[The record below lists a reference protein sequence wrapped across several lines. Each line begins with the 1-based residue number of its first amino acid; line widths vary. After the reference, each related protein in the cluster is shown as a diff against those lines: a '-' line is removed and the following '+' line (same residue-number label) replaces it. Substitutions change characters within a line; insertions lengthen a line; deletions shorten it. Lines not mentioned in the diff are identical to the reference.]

1 MISAHMTKE
10 GQSIKTDFLQKD
22 ATYFWIDLFQ
32 PTNGELQSVETY
44 CDLKLPTTH
53 MQTGN
58 VIDRFF
64 HDGHA
69 CFMTLLTNERK
80 NMVMVLQEN
89 TLITVNNSHA
99 TFLDSTKRHVRTV
112 SDAFLFVVESFL
124 QNISE
129 ALGSLEQRV
138 LDSSETIRQYIKNET
153 VRRTKQTIE
162 QKITAVELAD
172 MRELVANNRNSLIN
186 LRLLINFSRKCIFE
200 TPEVIGQSIDV
211 LIGHTEFLNNKI
223 SYLHDAVFNYLGI
236 TLYNLQS
243 SFSIFSALFFLPTL
257 IMGFFSMNFP
267 YIPFLDAK
275 NSIYF
280 FIFIA
285 IAATYF
291 VYRYLKNLQFA

>member
-1 MISAHMTKE
+1 MTKE
-10 GQSIKTDFLQKD
+10 GQSIKTDFSQKD

-32 PTNGELQSVETY
+32 PTKEEMQSVETY
-44 CDLKLPTTH
+44 CDLKLPITH

-58 VIDRFF
+58 TIDRFL
-64 HDGHA
+64 HDGHT
-69 CFMTLLTNERK
+69 CFMTLLTNEGK
-80 NMVMVLQEN
+80 NVVMVLQEN
-89 TLITVNNSHA
+89 TLITINNLHA
-99 TFLDSTKRHVRTV
+99 KFLDPGKKHVTTV
-112 SDAFLFVVESFL
+112 SEAFIFVIETFI
-124 QNISE
+124 QKISE
-129 ALGSLEQRV
+129 ALGAVAQHVLSL
-138 LDSSETIRQYIKNET
+138 SGIIRQYIKNET
-153 VRRTKQTIE
+153 IRRTKQTIE

-172 MRELVANNRNSLIN
+172 ARELVANNRNSLIN
-186 LRLLINFSRKCIFE
+186 LRLLINFSKKCTSEMPE
-200 TPEVIGQSIDV
+200 TIGQSVDV
-211 LIGHTEFLNNKI
+211 LIDHTEFLNNRI